1 MFVDQAKI
9 YIKAGDGGDGAVS
22 FHREKYVEVDV
33 CYTPDDK
40 TPVIKGIPVHCHSLD
55 IIRFGE

>member
-1 MFVDQAKI
+1 MHND
-9 YIKAGDGGDGAVS
+9 YR

-40 TPVIKGIPVHCHSLD
+40 TPVIKGIPIHCHPLD

>member
-1 MFVDQAKI
+1 MHND
-9 YIKAGDGGDGAVS
+9 DR

-40 TPVIKGIPVHCHSLD
+40 TPVINGKPIHCHPLD
-55 IIRFGE
+55 VIRFGE

>member
-1 MFVDQAKI
+1 MHND
-9 YIKAGDGGDGAVS
+9 YR

-40 TPVIKGIPVHCHSLD
+40 TPVIKGIPIHRHLLD